1 MLKASWLVVDGER
14 SSSLVKD
21 VELGKIAPGEDA
33 TKEIHLFCAGAAG
46 ERVMDVSVRSR
57 AVIEEGEDEEYSEED
72 GDGKEKNEADT
83 MEHLKLLTVQAIAP
97 LRVETRISY
106 TRSREPWS
114 GLADLRTFDAGFWD
128 LGRGGV
134 AHVVSEIG
142 CVGPW
147 GLHIEK
153 LELHRRVT
161 LMRLPLFH
169 I

>member
-1 MLKASWLVVDGER
+1 MVDGER

-21 VELGKIAPGEDA
+21 VELGKLAPGEVA
-33 TKEIHLFCAGAAG
+33 TKQIHLFCSGAPG

-57 AVIEEGEDEEYSEED
+57 TVIEEEDEEDSEED
-72 GDGKEKNEADT
+72 GDGKEKNGADA
-83 MEHLKLLTVQAIAP
+83 MEHLKLLAVQAIAP
-97 LRVETRISY
+97 LRVETRTAYS
-106 TRSREPWS
+106 RSREPWS

-128 LGRGGV
+128 LGRGGI

-153 LELHRRVT
+153 LELHRRVI
-161 LMRLPLFH
+161 LVPLPLFH
-169 I
+169 L